1 MESMFPIDSSLLF
14 AILIVMTIS
23 AYILILKK
31 LRPKSILT
39 NKIPKQD
46 PKKDDPQ
53 TRKKDKSVE
62 NRTPETVQSKE
73 SRSACSHHFGYLRT
87 LPKNTSLPD
96 ECLGCPNIIE
106 CLTRERIKK
115 SRGKQK

>member
-1 MESMFPIDSSLLF
+1 MEFMFPIDSSLLF

-46 PKKDDPQ
+46 PQ

-62 NRTPETVQSKE
+62 NRIPETVQSKE
-73 SRSACSHHFGYLRT
+73 SRSRVLIT
-87 LPKNTSLPD
+87 LD
-96 ECLGCPNIIE
+96 I
-106 CLTRERIKK
+106 
-115 SRGKQK
+115 